1 MVLSMRTDIIDFL
14 EKDILSRCQNPANQF
29 GIGCYGHIESVAKN
43 GTLLAHRFGADEEV
57 VLIAAWLHDIA
68 SITDASLYELHHIH
82 GAEMAGEILSRF
94 DYPAEKIELVQACI
108 KNHRGSVAS
117 TKLTREEQCVADADA
132 ISHFDQIPSLLYL
145 AYVTKGLNLVE
156 GKQFV
161 RDKLERSFRKL
172 SDESKRFYAG
182 KYQAAIE
189 LLK

>member
-1 MVLSMRTDIIDFL
+1 MRTDIIDFL
-14 EKDILSRCQNPANQF
+14 QKDILARCRRPSNQF
-29 GIGCYGHIESVAKN
+29 GMGCYGHIESVAKH
-43 GTLLAHRFGADEEV
+43 GALLAAHFGADEEV

-68 SITDASLYELHHIH
+68 SITDISLYELHHIH
-82 GAEMAGEILSRF
+82 GAEMAGKILSRF

-117 TKLTREEQCVADADA
+117 AKLTREEQCVADADA

-145 AYVTKGLNLVE
+145 AYVTKGLSLE
-156 GKQFV
+156 AGTQFV
-161 RDKLERSFRKL
+161 RDKLDRSFHKL
-172 SDESKRFYAG
+172 SEESKRFYAG